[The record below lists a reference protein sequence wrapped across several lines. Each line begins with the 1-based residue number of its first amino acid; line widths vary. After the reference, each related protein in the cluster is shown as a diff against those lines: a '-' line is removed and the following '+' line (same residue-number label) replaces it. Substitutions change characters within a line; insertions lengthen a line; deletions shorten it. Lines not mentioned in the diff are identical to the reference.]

1 MDGKGEPSLS
11 KGCMQRSETT
21 GRGWGEDCSHLFFDY
36 TQTIWA
42 HQKIP
47 RQEVAS
53 DEIFWTSLRHE
64 GDGARKNLGS
74 GLGRLAAS

>member
-1 MDGKGEPSLS
+1 M
-11 KGCMQRSETT
+11 
-21 GRGWGEDCSHLFFDY
+21 GRGSLLCPRGVCKDQRQRERGG
-36 TQTIWA
+36 A